1 MATADSLI
9 TQVYAVL
16 RDERREFV
24 TEEMVLLWI
33 NEAQRD
39 LASRIRELVTDEKV
53 GTVGESAG
61 TYYASDGTTDLAA
74 TRVLAPPDLTMVR
87 SFIAAGV
94 SVVFTDTDV
103 FDPYQLADANPP
115 AVLGRIFG
123 MQTYSAAPGPA
134 LTGYER
140 FIEVLGVDAGAAY
153 TLRYTRAPVEL
164 TNPNDVVEVPVYLET
179 KLVNYARAHAKWQE
193 GEQVQGENYYMLYSE
208 NLPAPPRGHI
218 LTRPG
223 PFTMTYEGND
233 FDIDGKHRG

>member
-1 MATADSLI
+1 VAATLDSLL

-24 TEEMVLLWI
+24 TEEMVALWL

-39 LASRIRELVTDEKV
+39 LASRIRELVTEEKT
-53 GTVGESAG
+53 GTVGESTG
-61 TYYASDGTTDLAA
+61 TYFASDGTTDLAA
-74 TRVLAPPDLTMVR
+74 NKVLVPADLTMVR
-87 SFIAAGV
+87 SLIVGGI

-103 FDPYQLADANPP
+103 FDPYELAAATPP
-115 AVLGRIFG
+115 TTLGRIFG
-123 MQTYSAAPGPA
+123 VQTYDNTPT

-140 FIEVLGVDAGAAY
+140 FIEVLGNESGDVY
-153 TLRYTRAPVEL
+153 TLRYTRAPVQL
-164 TNPNDVVEVPVYLET
+164 VDPNDVVEVPVYLET
-179 KLVNYARAHAKWQE
+179 KIVNYARAHAKWQE
-193 GEQVQGENYYMLYSE
+193 GEQAQGDSYYALYTE

-223 PFTMTYEGND
+223 PFTMTYEGNA